1 MAGGHERPL
10 LHEKPWFHG
19 PVRAI
24 EREVHDGIG
33 VLERAAC
40 IRVGLR
46 HSHQCV
52 ANRFHCGSSILSAPF
67 DEVGQGARAQRAIEQ
82 FGEGF
87 TQALLGICF

>member
-1 MAGGHERPL
+1 MAGVHERPL

-40 IRVGLR
+40 IRVGLPGLSPVR
-46 HSHQCV
+46 REPVPLRQQHSFRPV
-52 ANRFHCGSSILSAPF
+52 
-67 DEVGQGARAQRAIEQ
+67 
-82 FGEGF
+82 
-87 TQALLGICF
+87 